1 MPPKQPAV
9 PSVWTRPRKERE
21 QPALSRGRIV
31 TEAVRLLDADGIDAL
46 SMRSLGTRLG
56 AGATSLY
63 RHVASKDELIEL
75 AVDEVFGELEVPAEA
90 GPDDWRAALAATAGS
105 LRAMVLR
112 HPWFASV
119 VGQVGL
125 AFLGPNMMRMSDR
138 VLGILGAAGFDVTE
152 ADRAM
157 KALVAYVLGMA
168 TSEAA
173 WLNVLAQSG
182 QDEGELLRAL
192 MPAAE
197 QAVRDHPH
205 LRAFYAAVPRQEAQS
220 DLARRRDEDFDYGL
234 QRLLDGLRHRLA

>member
-1 MPPKQPAV
+1 MPDKQPAV
-9 PSVWTRPRKERE
+9 PSVWVRPRKGRE
-21 QPALSRGRIV
+21 QPALSRERIV
-31 TEAVRLLDADGIDAL
+31 TEAVGLLDAEGIDAL

-75 AVDEVFGELEVPAEA
+75 AVDEVFGELEVPEAA
-90 GPDDWRAALAATAGS
+90 GPDGWRDALAATAGS

-125 AFLGPNMMRMSDR
+125 AYLGPHMMRMSDR
-138 VLGILGAAGFDVTE
+138 LLGVLGAAGFDVTE

-157 KALVAYVLGMA
+157 KTLVAYVMGMA

-173 WLNVLAQSG
+173 WLNLVAQSG
-182 QDEGELLRAL
+182 QDEGELLRTL

-205 LRAFYAAVPRQEAQS
+205 LRAFYATAVKDPAR
-220 DLARRRDEDFDYGL
+220 DHVRRRDEDFDYGL
-234 QRLLDGLRHRLA
+234 QRLLDGLRARLG

>member
-1 MPPKQPAV
+1 MPAKQPAV
-9 PSVWTRPRKERE
+9 PSVWARPRKERD

-31 TEAVRLLDADGIDAL
+31 TEAVHLLDADGIDAL
-46 SMRSLGTRLG
+46 SMRSLGARLG

-75 AVDEVFGELEVPAEA
+75 AVDEVFGELEVPAAA
-90 GPDDWRAALAATAGS
+90 GPDDWRTALTTTADS

-125 AFLGPNMMRMSDR
+125 AYLGPNMMRMSDR
-138 VLGILGAAGFDVTE
+138 VLGILGAAGFGVTE

-157 KALVAYVLGMA
+157 KALVAYVMGMA

-173 WLNVLAQSG
+173 WHNVVVQSG
-182 QDEGELLRAL
+182 QDEGELMRAL

-197 QAVRDHPH
+197 QAVQDYPH
-205 LRAFYAAVPRQEAQS
+205 LRAFYAAVPGKDAQP
-220 DLARRRDEDFDYGL
+220 DLGRGRDEDFGYGL
-234 QRLLDGLRHRLA
+234 QRLLDGLQHRLG